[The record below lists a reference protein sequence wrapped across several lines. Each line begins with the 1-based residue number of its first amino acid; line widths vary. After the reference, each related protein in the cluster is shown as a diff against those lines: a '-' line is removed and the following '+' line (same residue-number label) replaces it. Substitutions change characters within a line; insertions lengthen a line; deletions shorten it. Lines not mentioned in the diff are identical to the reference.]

1 MERSQ
6 EVAEKWVK
14 ERRMKSIPGG
24 GRVEEYKRV
33 NKEESVRLAD
43 AFLAYPFLN
52 AQYKFLQ
59 SKGKTGNAA
68 VFWFLKTTRSLWS
81 KLL

>member
-1 MERSQ
+1 MTVQ

-14 ERRMKSIPGG
+14 EKRMKSIPGG
-24 GRVEEYKRV
+24 GSVEEYKRV

-52 AQYKFLQ
+52 VSTNLCFYNFNFLELT
-59 SKGKTGNAA
+59 SKKRI
-68 VFWFLKTTRSLWS
+68 V
-81 KLL
+81 